1 MIKTMRFSAFA
12 VLCVAL
18 MACSAEKQCNSGVEE
33 VNDAYRTLH
42 NAENGAR
49 KYERAIVQAGMHVN
63 EAQTQQATRNFEGCV
78 QSVKAARNAL
88 REARAAR
95 DE

>member
-1 MIKTMRFSAFA
+1 MKTMRFSACIA
-12 VLCVAL
+12 ACIVLS
-18 MACSAEKQCNSGVEE
+18 ACSAEKQCNSGVEE
-33 VNDAYRTLH
+33 VYNTYRAMH

-88 REARAAR
+88 KAARAAR
-95 DE
+95 E

>member
-1 MIKTMRFSAFA
+1 MIKTMRFSA
-12 VLCVAL
+12 CVAVCVVL
-18 MACSAEKQCNSGVEE
+18 GACSAETQCNSGVEE
-33 VNDAYRTLH
+33 VYSAYRALH

-78 QSVKAARNAL
+78 RSVKAARRSL
-88 REARAAR
+88 KEARAAR
-95 DE
+95 D